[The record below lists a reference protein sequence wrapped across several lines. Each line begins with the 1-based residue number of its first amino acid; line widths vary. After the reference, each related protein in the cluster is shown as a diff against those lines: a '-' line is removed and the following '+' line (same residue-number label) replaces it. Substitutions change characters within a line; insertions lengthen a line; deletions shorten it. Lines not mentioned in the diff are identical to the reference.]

1 MYINQI
7 RILSLLT
14 ILCTLPTHT
23 RGKLLWNRLED
34 PRALC
39 NDYSHAGYFI
49 SSTVNQSL
57 NATHNRWVIFLESGG
72 VCSTPDDC
80 NYRYRN
86 FRAKT
91 SVDNEL
97 VSSLMSSMETFFPSE
112 MLSEGIEGFDILSND
127 ATLNPSFHDY
137 IHVLVPYCTSDLWF
151 GVGND
156 FTNTSHFNFSEERTE
171 SFQFTFRGSIIL
183 QSLFTELT
191 ERFKLNESSKV
202 LFAGSSAGGVGLF
215 NHARTLQLMLSP
227 SVNLSILGD
236 SSWFINF
243 QESFELIDNSVLS
256 YNLPAFAS
264 CRLFRHGV
272 PCCLSAPCMLTN
284 PGFYPPEIN
293 TLIVFSLYDI
303 YLLNQT
309 LGDMGKDNL
318 LIFTILRIITEFG
331 GAMNHSLQLVESFHS
346 NFSFIASSCLQHVF
360 LATSSLWVSGP
371 FGLFAANIAE
381 QYVNS
386 YFNLAIRPGIWTE
399 YVLKLDSLTYN
410 KTSVTIRDA
419 ITEWNNG
426 STISY
431 RESCKSPHC
440 NSKCPETITL
450 GLGTPF
456 WPSSV
461 QYTLIAVVLTVV
473 LLSTIVKFS
482 LSARYIWIKRLQK
495 RYVERHHKLRA
506 KVEKLRGSASSY
518 QIMKCDPDDTVT
530 LACLDIEYKVNI
542 SALAAKRLRYEEEDI
557 EPMVLKS
564 LDTVTEDMLKTLDR
578 KQTRR
583 RNTFSGK
590 FPTTNSF
597 NDLQSSSPV
606 HIPKESSL
614 GSISEFQN
622 EDSTI
627 LLHNVPRK
635 MKRCQTMTFE
645 DSPYKK
651 KRLEKEDS
659 VLFETLQRVASFPP
673 EDRKMKSSVINP
685 LKQNS
690 RTILKGISALFN
702 PGELVAIMG
711 PSGSGKTT
719 LLDLLTGRRQIG
731 NIDGRVFVN
740 GFSVQSVRSW
750 FVANTGYVLQQAQP
764 YYEELTV
771 RENLTLSAFIRLPS
785 SMTLHHRLERVEE
798 VLRETFLVDLADTR
812 VGRAGGPGLSG
823 GQRRRLSVAVQ
834 LLKRP
839 SLLFLDEPTSGLD
852 ASSSYELLTYLNHV
866 AASDRTVIVTI
877 HQPRL
882 EIFHLFSKIIL
893 LCRGQIAY
901 HGVPEKAYEVFVNAH
916 RAFAYTRGFK
926 LPDIEKHNPADVIM
940 DILGSKESR
949 SAILSYY
956 RLTEESEGIYDAI
969 CHAQHQRKKYFGPVS
984 KQYKGLKSSSFV
996 SRLAA
1001 WEARASI
1008 RATWSQL
1015 IYLPIIF
1022 TIYGLLLG
1030 SAYKQASE
1038 ALLIISGFCVYSV
1051 ASALFMF
1058 PIMFTYFGPTLK
1070 IYAQERADGAGYALD
1085 LVFQGF
1091 VRFVSMA
1098 FIPVILCC
1106 AVLYL
1111 FVVQVVAYDIW
1122 VFAQVA
1128 VINLALN
1135 QTWIA
1140 LLMFV
1145 IFCFPTIAHRISPII
1160 ASVAGFAG
1168 GFFVPIHLMPV
1179 YYQWLFVINPNFY
1192 GFSAS
1197 ARIILDN
1204 LPLTCAYESELECYT
1219 SSANYTLQQFDF
1231 INIQPYQHILI
1242 LLAMTVI
1249 FLFLA
1254 HTALWIRYFNWR
1266 LLLKSALPKARVSL
1280 DEEQEIE
1287 NYMGGSV
1294 EQNSYVGS
1302 PQEKRNSSHMQ
1313 NLTNEFNWETP
1324 LEHPYQQEL
1333 SPLSNHT
1340 SPPAVPNRSSNVS
1353 GEQGY
1358 SNFFENPIAIDSPI
1372 MAVKNPNAISTP
1384 NLNAPEKPR
1393 ESKLVKHRSFKV
1405 KRANDLQFREELFQ
1419 SSSFTNLNMGGRN
1432 LEEPRITNSLSK
1444 KNADERIRDRQ
1455 QNMYN
1460 RIHEYNLVSKVIED
1474 EVSRDWQLT
1483 FRKKA
1488 SKIYTKTTKRIDRKL
1503 LEELN
1508 FGELEATNLGNI
1520 HSVNSKLSKCEITR
1534 EEGYSTMP
1542 KTFPEDSDVTSQQLE
1557 HVRSFCEVDT
1567 NTQSPVMLKRRNSL

>member
-1 MYINQI
+1 MFINSFTI
-7 RILSLLT
+7 FSFLIILLITFST
-14 ILCTLPTHT
+14 YSS
-23 RGKLLWNRLED
+23 GKLLWSRFED
-34 PRALC
+34 SKALC
-39 NDYSHAGYFI
+39 NDYTHAGYFI
-49 SSTVNQSL
+49 SSTVNHSL
-57 NATHNRWVIFLESGG
+57 AVAENRWVIFVESGG

-86 FRAKT
+86 FRAKRT
-91 SVDNEL
+91 VDNNM
-97 VSSLMSSMETFFPSE
+97 VSSLMSSIESFFPPG
-112 MLSEGIEGFDILSND
+112 MLSEGIDGFDILSIDPN
-127 ATLNPSFHDY
+127 LNPSFHNY

-151 GVGND
+151 GIGDDIN
-156 FTNTSHFNFSEERTE
+156 SSKFNFSNTKTE

-191 ERFKLNESSKV
+191 QKFKLNEASNV
-202 LFAGSSAGGVGLF
+202 LFSGSSAGGVALYT
-215 NHARTLQLMLSP
+215 HAKTLRSFLSP
-227 SVNLSILGD
+227 SVELSILGD

-243 QESFELIDNSVLS
+243 QESFELIKNSVLY
-256 YNLPAFAS
+256 YNLPAFPS
-264 CRLFRHGV
+264 CQLFRHGV

-284 PGFYPPEIN
+284 PSFYPLEMK

-309 LGDMGKDNL
+309 LGDINQDNL

-331 GAMNHSLQLVESFHS
+331 GAMNHSLQLVESFHP

-360 LATSSLWVSGP
+360 LATSSLWVDGP
-371 FGLFAANIAE
+371 FGLFAENIAE

-386 YFNLAIRPGIWTE
+386 YFNLAIKPGIWTE
-399 YVLKLDSLTYN
+399 YVLKLDRIIYN
-410 KTSVTIRDA
+410 KTSITIRDA
-419 ITEWNNG
+419 ITEWENG
-426 STISY
+426 STIFY

-440 NSKCPETITL
+440 NSKCPERITL

-456 WPSSV
+456 WPVSV

-473 LLSTIVKFS
+473 LLSIIVKFG
-482 LSARYIWIKRLQK
+482 LSVRYLWIKRLQR
-495 RYVERHHKLRA
+495 RYVERHEKLRTKA
-506 KVEKLRGSASSY
+506 EKLRGSTSSY

-542 SALAAKRLRYEEEDI
+542 SALAARRLRYEEEDI

-564 LDTVTEDMLKTLDR
+564 LDTITEDMLKTLDR

-583 RNTFSGK
+583 RHTFSGK
-590 FPTTNSF
+590 LPTENSL
-597 NDLQSSSPV
+597 NDFQSVSPI
-606 HIPKESSL
+606 HFPKESSL
-614 GSISEFQN
+614 GSISDFQN
-622 EDSTI
+622 EDSTS
-627 LLHNVPRK
+627 LLKNSPRK
-635 MKRCQTMTFE
+635 MMRCQTMNFE

-673 EDRKMKSSVINP
+673 EDKKNNSSLFNP

-719 LLDLLTGRRQIG
+719 LLDLLTGRRQVGSIE
-731 NIDGRVFVN
+731 GRVFVN
-740 GFSVQSVRSW
+740 GFAVRSVRSW

-771 RENLTLSAFIRLPS
+771 RENLTLSTFMRLPS
-785 SMTLHHRLERVEE
+785 SMTLHHKLERVEE
-798 VLRETFLVDLADTR
+798 VLRETFLVDLADTK

-882 EIFHLFSKIIL
+882 EIFHLFNKIIL

-956 RLTEESEGIYDAI
+956 RLTEESENIYDAI

-984 KQYKGLKSSSFV
+984 RQYKGLKSSSFL
-996 SRLAA
+996 SRVTA

-1008 RATWSQL
+1008 HTTWSQL
-1015 IYLPIIF
+1015 IYLPLIF
-1022 TIYGLLLG
+1022 TVYGLLLG
-1030 SAYKQASE
+1030 SAYKQATE

-1058 PIMFTYFGPTLK
+1058 PIMFTYFQPTLK
-1070 IYAQERADGAGYALD
+1070 IYGQERADGAGYAID

-1098 FIPVILCC
+1098 FIPVIICC
-1106 AVLYL
+1106 AVLYI
-1111 FVVQVVAYDIW
+1111 FMVQVVAYDIW
-1122 VFAQVA
+1122 VFTQVA

-1140 LLMFV
+1140 LLMFI
-1145 IFCFPTIAHRISPII
+1145 IFCFPTIAHRISPIV

-1204 LPLTCAYESELECYT
+1204 LRLTCPYESELECFT
-1219 SSANYTLQQFDF
+1219 TSANYTLQQFDF

-1242 LLAMTVI
+1242 LLAMTII

-1266 LLLKSALPKARVSL
+1266 QLLKSTKSKGRVNL
-1280 DEEQEIE
+1280 DEDQEIE
-1287 NYMGGSV
+1287 TYMGGST
-1294 EQNSYVGS
+1294 ECNPYLTS
-1302 PQEKRNSSHMQ
+1302 PLDKRNSSHMQ
-1313 NLTNEFNWETP
+1313 NLTNEFNWEIP
-1324 LEHPYQQEL
+1324 LEQPYQQEL
-1333 SPLSNHT
+1333 LPLSNQT
-1340 SPPAVPNRSSNVS
+1340 SPTAAPIRSSITS
-1353 GEQGY
+1353 GEHGY
-1358 SNFFENPIAIDSPI
+1358 NNFFENTITIDSPI
-1372 MAVKNPNAISTP
+1372 LTTKNPNTISTP
-1384 NLNAPEKPR
+1384 SLNEPEKQHVT
-1393 ESKLVKHRSFKV
+1393 KLVKHRSFKV
-1405 KRANDLQFREELFQ
+1405 KRSNDFRFREELFH
-1419 SSSFTNLNMGGRN
+1419 SSSFTNLNLGAGKKA
-1432 LEEPRITNSLSK
+1432 ESSITPSLLK

-1488 SKIYTKTTKRIDRKL
+1488 SKIYKNTTKEIDMKL

-1508 FGELEATNLGNI
+1508 FGEIESTNMVINP
-1520 HSVNSKLSKCEITR
+1520 VNNKLSKCELTH
-1534 EEGYSTMP
+1534 EEGYSTLP
-1542 KTFPEDSDVTSQQLE
+1542 KTFPQEDDYINQHLE
-1557 HVRSFCEVDT
+1557 PVRSFAGIDT
-1567 NTQSPVMLKRRNSL
+1567 NTQSVIMLKRRNSL

>member
-1 MYINQI
+1 MSFIFSNNF
-7 RILSLLT
+7 LLT
-14 ILCTLPTHT
+14 IILVTFTNT
-23 RGKLLWNRLED
+23 NGKLLWNRFED
-34 PRALC
+34 SQALC
-39 NDYSHAGYFI
+39 NDFTRSGYFI
-49 SSTVNQSL
+49 SSSINQSL
-57 NATHNRWVIFLESGG
+57 PDNQTRWVIFLESGG

-80 NYRYRN
+80 NRRYTTFHATMSTKNQRIS
-86 FRAKT
+86 
-91 SVDNEL
+91 SVM
-97 VSSLMSSMETFFPSE
+97 SSLESFFEPE
-112 MLSEGIEGFDILSND
+112 LLSQGIEGFDILSED
-127 ATLNPSFHDY
+127 PTVNPTYHDC

-151 GVGND
+151 GIGND
-156 FTNTSHFNFSEERTE
+156 LNTTNFNFSDAKTE
-171 SFQFTFRGSIIL
+171 NFQFTFRGSILL
-183 QSLFTELT
+183 QSLFTELADKY
-191 ERFKLNESSKV
+191 RLNDAEKV
-202 LFAGSSAGGVGLF
+202 LFSGSSAGGVALY
-215 NHARTLQLMLSP
+215 NHAKTLQTFLSP
-227 SVNLSILGD
+227 STELSILGD

-243 QESFELIDNSVLS
+243 QESFELIKGSVLY
-256 YNLPAFAS
+256 YNLPAFQS

-272 PCCLSAPCMLTN
+272 PCCLSTPCMLTN
-284 PGFYPPEIN
+284 PSFYPPDLK

-309 LGDMGKDNL
+309 LGEFDKDNL
-318 LIFTILRIITEFG
+318 LIFRILRIITEFG
-331 GAMNHSLQLVESFHS
+331 GAMNYSLQLVEYLNP

-360 LATSSLWVSGP
+360 LATSSLWVQGP
-371 FGLFAANIAE
+371 LGIFAGNIVE
-381 QYVNS
+381 SFVDSN
-386 YFNLAIRPGIWTE
+386 FNLAIKPGIWTE
-399 YVLKLDSLTYN
+399 YVLRIDEIIYN
-410 KTSVTIRDA
+410 ISSITIRDA
-419 ITEWNNG
+419 ITQWANG
-426 STISY
+426 ATISY

-450 GLGTPF
+450 GLGTPY
-456 WPSSV
+456 WPAPV
-461 QYTLIAVVLTVV
+461 QYTLISVVLV
-473 LLSTIVKFS
+473 IVILCVILKFS
-482 LSARYIWIKRLQK
+482 LSLRYLWIKRQQR
-495 RYVERHHKLRA
+495 RYVERHHKMRA
-506 KVEKLRGSASSY
+506 NFEKRGGVSNY
-518 QIMKCDPDDTVT
+518 HIMKCDPDDTVT

-557 EPMVLKS
+557 EPLVLKS

-583 RNTFSGK
+583 RHTFSGK
-590 FPTTNSF
+590 LPGETSV
-597 NDLQSSSPV
+597 NDFQNISPM
-606 HIPKESSL
+606 HHPKESSL
-614 GSISEFQN
+614 GSMSDFPN
-622 EDSTI
+622 DDDTI
-627 LLHNVPRK
+627 LLKSSPRK
-635 MKRCQTMTFE
+635 IRKSQTMNLN

-673 EDRKMKSSVINP
+673 EDKKKKSSIMNP

-719 LLDLLTGRRQIG
+719 LLDLLTGRRQVGSIE
-731 NIDGRVFVN
+731 GRVFVN
-740 GFSVQSVRSW
+740 GFNVQSVRSW
-750 FVANTGYVLQQAQP
+750 FIANTGYVLQQAQP
-764 YYEELTV
+764 FYEELTV
-771 RENLTLSAFIRLPS
+771 RENLTLSAFMRLPS

-798 VLRETFLVDLADTR
+798 VLRETFLVDLADTK
-812 VGRAGGPGLSG
+812 VGRPGGPGLSG
-823 GQRRRLSVAVQ
+823 GQKRRLSVAVQ

-839 SLLFLDEPTSGLD
+839 TLLLLDEPTSGLD

-882 EIFHLFSKIIL
+882 EIFHLFNKIIL

-916 RAFAYTRGFK
+916 RAFEYTRGFK

-956 RLTEESEGIYDAI
+956 RLTEESEEIYDAI
-969 CHAQHQRKKYFGPVS
+969 CHAQHRRKKYFGPVNET
-984 KQYKGLKSSSFV
+984 YKGLKSSSFT
-996 SRLAA
+996 SRVTS
-1001 WEARASI
+1001 WEARASL

-1015 IYLPIIF
+1015 IYLPLIF
-1022 TIYGLLLG
+1022 TVYGLLLG

-1058 PIMFTYFGPTLK
+1058 PIMYTYFQPTLK
-1070 IYAQERADGAGYALD
+1070 IYAQERADGAGMASD

-1111 FVVQVVAYDIW
+1111 FVVQIAAYDPW
-1122 VFAQVA
+1122 VFFQVA

-1140 LLMFV
+1140 LLMFI
-1145 IFCFPTIAHRISPII
+1145 IFCFPTIAHRISPIV
-1160 ASVAGFAG
+1160 ASIAGFAG

-1179 YYQWLFVINPNFY
+1179 YYNWLFFINPNFY

-1204 LPLTCAYESELECYT
+1204 MQVTCEYESELECYT

-1231 INIQPYQHILI
+1231 INIQPYQHILV

-1266 LLLKSALPKARVSL
+1266 LVLKSTRSKVRSDIV
-1280 DEEQEIE
+1280 EELEIE
-1287 NYMGGSV
+1287 TYMGGST
-1294 EQNSYVGS
+1294 EYNQYTTSTH
-1302 PQEKRNSSHMQ
+1302 EKRHSSVMQ
-1313 NLTNEFNWETP
+1313 NVNSEFNWEIPQEQASQDWQP
-1324 LEHPYQQEL
+1324 LSKQL
-1333 SPLSNHT
+1333 SPINSICRN
-1340 SPPAVPNRSSNVS
+1340 SIAS
-1353 GEQGY
+1353 GEQSY
-1358 SNFFENPIAIDSPI
+1358 ANFFENQAINSPIAPVKKCYNKSTPDLDLEVLDRPSGSRL
-1372 MAVKNPNAISTP
+1372 VKN
-1384 NLNAPEKPR
+1384 
-1393 ESKLVKHRSFKV
+1393 RSFKV
-1405 KRANDLQFREELFQ
+1405 KRKDQRIDDQLFR
-1419 SSSFTNLNMGGRN
+1419 SSSFSNLDTVVSVKT
-1432 LEEPRITNSLSK
+1432 PVFPQ
-1444 KNADERIRDRQ
+1444 KNADQQIRDRQ

-1460 RIHEYNLVSKVIED
+1460 RIHEYNLVSKVVED
-1474 EVSRDWQLT
+1474 EVSKDWQLT

-1488 SKIYTKTTKRIDRKL
+1488 AKIYTKTTKKIDKKL
-1503 LEELN
+1503 LEEMN
-1508 FGELEATNLGNI
+1508 FGEIESTKLDMMGPITSRVSNCESI
-1520 HSVNSKLSKCEITR
+1520 H
-1534 EEGYSTMP
+1534 EEGYSTLP
-1542 KTFPEDSDVTSQQLE
+1542 KSFPRDDEYILE
-1557 HVRSFCEVDT
+1557 PNSPLKSFAGIDQDDTTPVLLVNRRRSF
-1567 NTQSPVMLKRRNSL
+1567 